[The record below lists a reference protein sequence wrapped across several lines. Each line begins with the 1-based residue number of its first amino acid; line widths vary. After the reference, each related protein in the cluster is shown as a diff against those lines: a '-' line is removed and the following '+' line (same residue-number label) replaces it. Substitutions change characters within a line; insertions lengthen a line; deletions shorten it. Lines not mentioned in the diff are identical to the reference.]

1 MRKNGDE
8 KEYFT
13 GCYGIILGIEKQ
25 IKNTKLKVSDIH
37 DNYFRDLTL
46 HESQQEIE
54 RNCKYS
60 IFKYQMRST
69 FTLLQKPLWIGGDVE
84 VLVPTPYEGR

>member
-1 MRKNGDE
+1 
-8 KEYFT
+8 
-13 GCYGIILGIEKQ
+13 
-25 IKNTKLKVSDIH
+25 VSAVH

-60 IFKYQMRST
+60 IFKYQMRT
-69 FTLLQKPLWIGGDVE
+69 IIALLQKHHFNGGDVE